1 MRPET
6 ARYVLWPRMDQKS
19 CLKSIQTAGAFLR
32 FYLHFSHMINISL
45 LGFVPI
51 VIPNV
56 LEGDEVR
63 TDPQALE
70 RKIEELGA
78 DSILCVL
85 STSSCFAPRAPDR

>member
-1 MRPET
+1 MFFGRAWIKNRVSSQSTQLVHGNGKNILYEVDHSLRP
-6 ARYVLWPRMDQKS
+6 
-19 CLKSIQTAGAFLR
+19 
-32 FYLHFSHMINISL
+32 
-45 LGFVPI
+45 GFAPV

-63 TDPQALE
+63 TNVAELE
-70 RKIEELGA
+70 RKITELGP